1 MHTYDRNYFKIALP
15 AALEGLFMILLAS
28 TDLIM
33 VGALGALSIA
43 AVSIFLQ
50 PRLIL
55 LCFSRSLASSVTL
68 LVSKKAGAGDTKGT
82 ADIMKKSLTLCAI
95 FMGLLHILFYIFLD
109 DIFYL
114 MGANDEYMA
123 EAMAYGPIALAAVYV
138 TSLTLILQAVQLG
151 YGRTSVIMKTNVAGN
166 IINVILNFILIFGI
180 GPVPAMGVAGA
191 AIGTVFAT
199 LFTLI
204 ATAAIL
210 RGDGFFA
217 ESSYVPDKDYFR
229 QILPIFGSIL
239 SEQGSERAGMV
250 IFSRM
255 AAGLGPI
262 PFAIHSVCMNICD
275 IYWDFITGFGKAS
288 MVTAGQ
294 SCGRGSEEDWKA
306 YKKSGMRLSF
316 YMSCAVFVL
325 TLIFRTEI
333 FTIYSGDGIAPEAA
347 SIIMIFVAFVSFPEA
362 YGVIGSSI
370 LRGSGSRCLL
380 LLLRDTSAPD
390 YDRPL
395 PLRLRPRPH
404 RRMDGTR
411 PRPDDPRHLRKLFH
425 EETQS
430 PRLGQDPRRYGLIW
444 HSIYAHFMGVFS
456 FFML

>member
-1 MHTYDRNYFKIALP
+1 MTNSYNKSYLKIALP
-15 AALEGLFMILLAS
+15 AAFEGLFMILLAS

-33 VGALGALSIA
+33 VGTLGAFPIA
-43 AVSIFLQ
+43 AVSIFAQ
-50 PRLIL
+50 PRLVL

-68 LVSKKAGAGDTKGT
+68 LVSRKADEAGKE
-82 ADIMKKSLTLCAI
+82 AASSIMKKSLTVC
-95 FMGLLHILFYIFLD
+95 
-109 DIFYL
+109 
-114 MGANDEYMA
+114 
-123 EAMAYGPIALAAVYV
+123 
-138 TSLTLILQAVQLG
+138 AVQLG
-151 YGRTSVIMKTNVAGN
+151 YGKTAVIMKTNVAGN

-325 TLIFRTEI
+325 TLIFRNEI

-370 LRGSGSRCLL
+370 LRGSGRTAEVAAYSFFSVT
-380 LLLRDTSAPD
+380 LLRPIMTGLFLYGFGLGLTGVWMALVLDQMIRATCAS
-390 YDRPL
+390 YF
-395 PLRLRPRPH
+395 
-404 RRMDGTR
+404 M
-411 PRPDDPRHLRKLFH
+411 RKLKA
-425 EETQS
+425 
-430 PRLGQDPRRYGLIW
+430 RGWDRILADM
-444 HSIYAHFMGVFS
+444 A
-456 FFML
+456 

>member
-1 MHTYDRNYFKIALP
+1 
-15 AALEGLFMILLAS
+15 
-28 TDLIM
+28 
-33 VGALGALSIA
+33 
-43 AVSIFLQ
+43 
-50 PRLIL
+50 
-55 LCFSRSLASSVTL
+55 
-68 LVSKKAGAGDTKGT
+68 
-82 ADIMKKSLTLCAI
+82 
-95 FMGLLHILFYIFLD
+95 
-109 DIFYL
+109 
-114 MGANDEYMA
+114 
-123 EAMAYGPIALAAVYV
+123 
-138 TSLTLILQAVQLG
+138 
-151 YGRTSVIMKTNVAGN
+151 
-166 IINVILNFILIFGI
+166 
-180 GPVPAMGVAGA
+180 MGVAGA

-210 RGDGFFA
+210 RSDGFFA

-239 SEQGSERAGMV
+239 SEQGSEKAGMV

-306 YKKSGMRLSF
+306 YKKSGMRLSL

-325 TLIFRTEI
+325 TLIFRNEI

-370 LRGSGSRCLL
+370 LRGSGRTAEVAAYSFFSVT
-380 LLLRDTSAPD
+380 LLRPIMTGLFLYGFGLGLTGVWMALVLDQMIRATCAI
-390 YDRPL
+390 YF
-395 PLRLRPRPH
+395 
-404 RRMDGTR
+404 M
-411 PRPDDPRHLRKLFH
+411 RKLKA
-425 EETQS
+425 
-430 PRLGQDPRRYGLIW
+430 RGWDRILADM
-444 HSIYAHFMGVFS
+444 A
-456 FFML
+456 

>member
-1 MHTYDRNYFKIALP
+1 MTNSYDKSYLKIALP
-15 AALEGLFMILLAS
+15 AAFEGLFMILLAS

-33 VGALGALSIA
+33 VGTLGAFPIA
-43 AVSIFLQ
+43 AVSIFAQ
-50 PRLIL
+50 PRLVL

-68 LVSKKAGAGDTKGT
+68 LVSRKADEAGKE
-82 ADIMKKSLTLCAI
+82 AASSIMKKSLTVCVLLLG
-95 FMGLLHILFYIFLD
+95 MLHILFFLFLE
-109 DIFYL
+109 DILYL
-114 MGANDEYMA
+114 MGATPDYISL
-123 EAMAYGPIALAAVYV
+123 AMDYSVPALIATYF
-138 TSLTLILQAVQLG
+138 TSLTLILQALQLG
-151 YGRTSVIMKTNVAGN
+151 YGKTAVIMKTNVAGN

-239 SEQGSERAGMV
+239 SEQGSE
-250 IFSRM
+250 
-255 AAGLGPI
+255 
-262 PFAIHSVCMNICD
+262 
-275 IYWDFITGFGKAS
+275 
-288 MVTAGQ
+288 
-294 SCGRGSEEDWKA
+294 EDWKA

-325 TLIFRTEI
+325 TLIFRNEI

-370 LRGSGSRCLL
+370 LRGSGRTAEVAAYSFFSVT
-380 LLLRDTSAPD
+380 LLRPIMTGLFLYGFGLGLTGVWMALVLDQMIRATCAS
-390 YDRPL
+390 YF
-395 PLRLRPRPH
+395 
-404 RRMDGTR
+404 M
-411 PRPDDPRHLRKLFH
+411 RKLKA
-425 EETQS
+425 
-430 PRLGQDPRRYGLIW
+430 RGWDRILADM
-444 HSIYAHFMGVFS
+444 A
-456 FFML
+456 

>member
-1 MHTYDRNYFKIALP
+1 MTNSYDKSYLKIALP
-15 AALEGLFMILLAS
+15 AAFEGLFMILLAS

-33 VGALGALSIA
+33 VGTLGAFPIA
-43 AVSIFLQ
+43 AVSIFAQ
-50 PRLIL
+50 PRLVL

-68 LVSKKAGAGDTKGT
+68 LVSRKADEAGKE
-82 ADIMKKSLTLCAI
+82 AASSIMKKSLTVCALLLG
-95 FMGLLHILFYIFLD
+95 MLHILFFLFLE
-109 DIFYL
+109 DILYL
-114 MGANDEYMA
+114 MGATPDYISL
-123 EAMAYGPIALAAVYV
+123 AMDYSVPALIATYF

-151 YGRTSVIMKTNVAGN
+151 YGKTAVIMKTNVAGN

-204 ATAAIL
+204 AT
-210 RGDGFFA
+210 
-217 ESSYVPDKDYFR
+217 
-229 QILPIFGSIL
+229 
-239 SEQGSERAGMV
+239 
-250 IFSRM
+250 
-255 AAGLGPI
+255 GLGPI

-306 YKKSGMRLSF
+306 YKKSGMRLSL

-325 TLIFRTEI
+325 TLIFRNEI

-370 LRGSGSRCLL
+370 LRGSGRTAEVAAYSFFSVT
-380 LLLRDTSAPD
+380 LLRPIMTGLFLYGFGLGLTGVWMALVLDQMIRATCAI
-390 YDRPL
+390 YF
-395 PLRLRPRPH
+395 
-404 RRMDGTR
+404 M
-411 PRPDDPRHLRKLFH
+411 RKLKA
-425 EETQS
+425 
-430 PRLGQDPRRYGLIW
+430 RGWDRILADM
-444 HSIYAHFMGVFS
+444 A
-456 FFML
+456 

>member
-1 MHTYDRNYFKIALP
+1 MTNSYDKSYLKIALP
-15 AALEGLFMILLAS
+15 AAFEGLFMILLAS

-33 VGALGALSIA
+33 VGTLGAFPIA
-43 AVSIFLQ
+43 AVSIFAQ
-50 PRLIL
+50 PRLVL

-68 LVSKKAGAGDTKGT
+68 LVSRKADEAGKE
-82 ADIMKKSLTLCAI
+82 AASSIMKKSLTVCALLLG
-95 FMGLLHILFYIFLD
+95 MLHILFFLFLE
-109 DIFYL
+109 DILYL
-114 MGANDEYMA
+114 MGATPDYISL
-123 EAMAYGPIALAAVYV
+123 AMDYSVPALIATYF

-151 YGRTSVIMKTNVAGN
+151 YGKTAVIMKTNVAGN

-288 MVTAGQ
+288 MVTAG
-294 SCGRGSEEDWKA
+294 
-306 YKKSGMRLSF
+306 L
-316 YMSCAVFVL
+316 SCAVFVL
-325 TLIFRTEI
+325 TLIFRNEI

-370 LRGSGSRCLL
+370 LRGSGRTAEVAAYSFFSVT
-380 LLLRDTSAPD
+380 LLRPIMTGLFLYGFGLGLTGVWMALVLDQMIRATCAI
-390 YDRPL
+390 YF
-395 PLRLRPRPH
+395 
-404 RRMDGTR
+404 M
-411 PRPDDPRHLRKLFH
+411 RKLKA
-425 EETQS
+425 
-430 PRLGQDPRRYGLIW
+430 RGWDRILADM
-444 HSIYAHFMGVFS
+444 A
-456 FFML
+456 

>member
-1 MHTYDRNYFKIALP
+1 MTNSYDKSYLKIALP
-15 AALEGLFMILLAS
+15 AAFEGLFMILLAS

-33 VGALGALSIA
+33 VGTLGAFPIA
-43 AVSIFLQ
+43 AVSIFAQ
-50 PRLIL
+50 PRLVL

-68 LVSKKAGAGDTKGT
+68 LVSRKADEAGKE
-82 ADIMKKSLTLCAI
+82 AASSIMKKSLTVCALLLG
-95 FMGLLHILFYIFLD
+95 MLHILFFLFLE
-109 DIFYL
+109 DILYL
-114 MGANDEYMA
+114 MGATPDYISL
-123 EAMAYGPIALAAVYV
+123 AMDY
-138 TSLTLILQAVQLG
+138 S
-151 YGRTSVIMKTNVAGN
+151 
-166 IINVILNFILIFGI
+166 
-180 GPVPAMGVAGA
+180 VPA
-191 AIGTVFAT
+191 
-199 LFTLI
+199 LI

-288 MVTAGQ
+288 MVTAGR

-325 TLIFRTEI
+325 TLIFRNEI

-370 LRGSGSRCLL
+370 LRGSGRTAEVAAYSFFSVT
-380 LLLRDTSAPD
+380 LLRPIMTGLFLYGFGLGLTGVWMALVLDQMIRATCAI
-390 YDRPL
+390 YF
-395 PLRLRPRPH
+395 
-404 RRMDGTR
+404 M
-411 PRPDDPRHLRKLFH
+411 RKLKA
-425 EETQS
+425 
-430 PRLGQDPRRYGLIW
+430 RGWDRILADM
-444 HSIYAHFMGVFS
+444 A
-456 FFML
+456 

>member
-1 MHTYDRNYFKIALP
+1 MTNSYDKSYLKIALP
-15 AALEGLFMILLAS
+15 AAFEGLFMILLAS

-33 VGALGALSIA
+33 VGTLGAFPIA
-43 AVSIFLQ
+43 AVSIFAQ
-50 PRLIL
+50 PRLVL

-68 LVSKKAGAGDTKGT
+68 LVSRKADEAGKE
-82 ADIMKKSLTLCAI
+82 AASSIMKKSLTVCALLLG
-95 FMGLLHILFYIFLD
+95 MLHILFFLFLE
-109 DIFYL
+109 DILYL
-114 MGANDEYMA
+114 MGATPDYISL
-123 EAMAYGPIALAAVYV
+123 AMDYSVPALIATYF
-138 TSLTLILQAVQLG
+138 TSLTLILQALQLG
-151 YGRTSVIMKTNVAGN
+151 YGKTAVIMKTNVAGN

-250 IFSRM
+250 
-255 AAGLGPI
+255 
-262 PFAIHSVCMNICD
+262 
-275 IYWDFITGFGKAS
+275 
-288 MVTAGQ
+288 TAGQ

-325 TLIFRTEI
+325 TLIFRNEI

-370 LRGSGSRCLL
+370 LRGSGRTAEVAAYSFFSVT
-380 LLLRDTSAPD
+380 LLRPIMTGLFLYGFGLGLTGVWMALVLDQMIRATCAI
-390 YDRPL
+390 YF
-395 PLRLRPRPH
+395 
-404 RRMDGTR
+404 M
-411 PRPDDPRHLRKLFH
+411 RKLKA
-425 EETQS
+425 
-430 PRLGQDPRRYGLIW
+430 RGWDRILADM
-444 HSIYAHFMGVFS
+444 A
-456 FFML
+456 

>member
-1 MHTYDRNYFKIALP
+1 MTNSYDKSYLKIALP
-15 AALEGLFMILLAS
+15 AAFEGLFMILLAS

-33 VGALGALSIA
+33 VGTLGAFPIA
-43 AVSIFLQ
+43 AVSIFAQ
-50 PRLIL
+50 PRLVL

-68 LVSKKAGAGDTKGT
+68 LVSRKADEAGKE
-82 ADIMKKSLTLCAI
+82 AASSIMKKSLTVCALLLG
-95 FMGLLHILFYIFLD
+95 MLHILFFLFLE
-109 DIFYL
+109 DILYL
-114 MGANDEYMA
+114 MGATPDYISL
-123 EAMAYGPIALAAVYV
+123 AMDYSVPALIATYF

-151 YGRTSVIMKTNVAGN
+151 YGKTAVIMKTNVAGN

-316 YMSCAVFVL
+316 YMS
-325 TLIFRTEI
+325 
-333 FTIYSGDGIAPEAA
+333 GDGIAPEAA

-370 LRGSGSRCLL
+370 LRGSGRTAEVAAYSFFSVT
-380 LLLRDTSAPD
+380 LLRPIMTGLFLYGFGLGLTGVWMALVLDQMIRATCAI
-390 YDRPL
+390 YF
-395 PLRLRPRPH
+395 
-404 RRMDGTR
+404 M
-411 PRPDDPRHLRKLFH
+411 RKLKA
-425 EETQS
+425 
-430 PRLGQDPRRYGLIW
+430 RGWDRILADM
-444 HSIYAHFMGVFS
+444 A
-456 FFML
+456 

>member
-1 MHTYDRNYFKIALP
+1 MTNSYDKSYLKIALP
-15 AALEGLFMILLAS
+15 AAFEGLFMILLAS

-33 VGALGALSIA
+33 VGTLGAFPIA
-43 AVSIFLQ
+43 AVSIFAQ
-50 PRLIL
+50 PRLVL

-68 LVSKKAGAGDTKGT
+68 LVSRKADEAGKE
-82 ADIMKKSLTLCAI
+82 AASSIMKKSLTVCALLLG
-95 FMGLLHILFYIFLD
+95 MLHILFFLFLE
-109 DIFYL
+109 DILYL
-114 MGANDEYMA
+114 MGATPDYISL
-123 EAMAYGPIALAAVYV
+123 AMDYSVPALIATYF

-151 YGRTSVIMKTNVAGN
+151 YGKTAVIMKTNVAGN

-294 SCGRGSEEDWKA
+294 SCGRGSGRTAEVAA
-306 YKKSGMRLSF
+306 YSF
-316 YMSCAVFVL
+316 FSV
-325 TLIFRTEI
+325 T
-333 FTIYSGDGIAPEAA
+333 
-347 SIIMIFVAFVSFPEA
+347 
-362 YGVIGSSI
+362 
-370 LRGSGSRCLL
+370 
-380 LLLRDTSAPD
+380 LLRPIMTGLFLYGFGLGLTGVWMALVLDQMIRATCAI
-390 YDRPL
+390 YF
-395 PLRLRPRPH
+395 
-404 RRMDGTR
+404 M
-411 PRPDDPRHLRKLFH
+411 RKLKA
-425 EETQS
+425 
-430 PRLGQDPRRYGLIW
+430 RGWDRILADM
-444 HSIYAHFMGVFS
+444 A
-456 FFML
+456 

>member
-1 MHTYDRNYFKIALP
+1 MTNSYDKSYLKIALP
-15 AALEGLFMILLAS
+15 AAFEGLFMILLAS

-33 VGALGALSIA
+33 VGTLGAFPIA
-43 AVSIFLQ
+43 AVSIFAQ
-50 PRLIL
+50 PRLVL

-68 LVSKKAGAGDTKGT
+68 LVSRKADEAGKE
-82 ADIMKKSLTLCAI
+82 AASSIMKKSLTVCALLLG
-95 FMGLLHILFYIFLD
+95 MLHILFFLFLE
-109 DIFYL
+109 DILYL
-114 MGANDEYMA
+114 MGATPDYISL
-123 EAMAYGPIALAAVYV
+123 AMDYSVPALIATYF

-151 YGRTSVIMKTNVAGN
+151 YGKTAVIMKTNVAGN

-316 YMSCAVFVL
+316 YMSC
-325 TLIFRTEI
+325 
-333 FTIYSGDGIAPEAA
+333 DGIAPEAA

-370 LRGSGSRCLL
+370 LRGSGRTAEVAAYSFFSVT
-380 LLLRDTSAPD
+380 LLRPIMTGFFLYGFGLGLTGVWMALVLDQMICATCAS
-390 YDRPL
+390 YF
-395 PLRLRPRPH
+395 
-404 RRMDGTR
+404 M
-411 PRPDDPRHLRKLFH
+411 RKLKA
-425 EETQS
+425 
-430 PRLGQDPRRYGLIW
+430 RGWDRILADM
-444 HSIYAHFMGVFS
+444 A
-456 FFML
+456 

>member
-1 MHTYDRNYFKIALP
+1 
-15 AALEGLFMILLAS
+15 
-28 TDLIM
+28 
-33 VGALGALSIA
+33 
-43 AVSIFLQ
+43 
-50 PRLIL
+50 
-55 LCFSRSLASSVTL
+55 
-68 LVSKKAGAGDTKGT
+68 
-82 ADIMKKSLTLCAI
+82 MKKSLTVCALLLG
-95 FMGLLHILFYIFLD
+95 MLHILFFLFLE
-109 DIFYL
+109 DILYL
-114 MGANDEYMA
+114 MGATPDYISL
-123 EAMAYGPIALAAVYV
+123 AMDYSVPALIATYF

-151 YGRTSVIMKTNVAGN
+151 YGKTAVIMKTNVAGN

-325 TLIFRTEI
+325 TLIFRNEI

-362 YGVIGSSI
+362 YGVIGSS
-370 LRGSGSRCLL
+370 SGSRCLL

-411 PRPDDPRHLRKLFH
+411 PRPDDPRHLRNLFH

-444 HSIYAHFMGVFS
+444 HSIYANFMGVFS

>member
-1 MHTYDRNYFKIALP
+1 MTNSYDKSYLKIALP
-15 AALEGLFMILLAS
+15 AAFVGLFMILLAS

-33 VGALGALSIA
+33 VGTLGAFPIA
-43 AVSIFLQ
+43 AVSIFAQ
-50 PRLIL
+50 PRLVL

-68 LVSKKAGAGDTKGT
+68 LVSRKADEAGKE
-82 ADIMKKSLTLCAI
+82 AASSIMKKSLTVCALLLG
-95 FMGLLHILFYIFLD
+95 MLHILFFLFLE
-109 DIFYL
+109 DILYL
-114 MGANDEYMA
+114 MGATPDYISL
-123 EAMAYGPIALAAVYV
+123 AMDYSVPALIATYF

-151 YGRTSVIMKTNVAGN
+151 YGKTAVIMKTNVAGN

-210 RGDGFFA
+210 RSDGFFA

-294 SCGRGSEEDWKA
+294 SCGRGSEKTGKHTRRA
-306 YKKSGMRLSF
+306 A
-316 YMSCAVFVL
+316 CAFPY
-325 TLIFRTEI
+325 TCP
-333 FTIYSGDGIAPEAA
+333 AP
-347 SIIMIFVAFVSFPEA
+347 
-362 YGVIGSSI
+362 SS
-370 LRGSGSRCLL
+370 S
-380 LLLRDTSAPD
+380 
-390 YDRPL
+390 
-395 PLRLRPRPH
+395 
-404 RRMDGTR
+404 
-411 PRPDDPRHLRKLFH
+411 
-425 EETQS
+425 
-430 PRLGQDPRRYGLIW
+430 
-444 HSIYAHFMGVFS
+444 
-456 FFML
+456 

>member
-1 MHTYDRNYFKIALP
+1 MTNSYDKSYLKIALP
-15 AALEGLFMILLAS
+15 AAFEGLFMILLAS

-33 VGALGALSIA
+33 VGTLGAFPIA
-43 AVSIFLQ
+43 AVSIFAQ
-50 PRLIL
+50 PRLVL

-68 LVSKKAGAGDTKGT
+68 LVSRKADEAGKE
-82 ADIMKKSLTLCAI
+82 AASSIMKKSLTVCVLLLG
-95 FMGLLHILFYIFLD
+95 MLHILFFLFLE
-109 DIFYL
+109 DILYL
-114 MGANDEYMA
+114 MGATPDYISL
-123 EAMAYGPIALAAVYV
+123 AMDYSVPALIATYF
-138 TSLTLILQAVQLG
+138 TSLTLILQALQLG
-151 YGRTSVIMKTNVAGN
+151 YGKTAVIMKTNVAGN

-325 TLIFRTEI
+325 TLIFRNEI

-370 LRGSGSRCLL
+370 LRGSGRTAEVAAYSFFSVT
-380 LLLRDTSAPD
+380 LLRPIMTGLFLYGLGLTGVWMALVLDQMIRATCAS
-390 YDRPL
+390 YF
-395 PLRLRPRPH
+395 
-404 RRMDGTR
+404 M
-411 PRPDDPRHLRKLFH
+411 RKLKA
-425 EETQS
+425 
-430 PRLGQDPRRYGLIW
+430 RGWDRILADM
-444 HSIYAHFMGVFS
+444 A
-456 FFML
+456 

>member
-1 MHTYDRNYFKIALP
+1 MTNSYDKSYLKIALP
-15 AALEGLFMILLAS
+15 AAFEGLFMILLAS

-33 VGALGALSIA
+33 VGTLGAFPIA
-43 AVSIFLQ
+43 AVSIFAQ
-50 PRLIL
+50 PRLVL

-68 LVSKKAGAGDTKGT
+68 LVSRKADEAGKE
-82 ADIMKKSLTLCAI
+82 AASSIMKKSLTVCALLLG
-95 FMGLLHILFYIFLD
+95 MLHILFFLFLE
-109 DIFYL
+109 DILYL
-114 MGANDEYMA
+114 MGATPDYISL
-123 EAMAYGPIALAAVYV
+123 AMDYSVPALIATYV
-138 TSLTLILQAVQLG
+138 SSLTLILQAVQLG
-151 YGRTSVIMKTNVAGN
+151 YGKTAVIMKTNVAGN

-210 RGDGFFA
+210 RSDGFFA

-306 YKKSGMRLSF
+306 YKKSGMRLSL

-325 TLIFRTEI
+325 TLIFRNEI

-370 LRGSGSRCLL
+370 LRGSGRTAEVAAYSFFSVT
-380 LLLRDTSAPD
+380 LLRPIMTGLFLYGFGLGLTGVWMALVLDQMIRATCAI
-390 YDRPL
+390 YF
-395 PLRLRPRPH
+395 
-404 RRMDGTR
+404 M
-411 PRPDDPRHLRKLFH
+411 RKLKA
-425 EETQS
+425 
-430 PRLGQDPRRYGLIW
+430 RGWDRILADM
-444 HSIYAHFMGVFS
+444 A
-456 FFML
+456 

>member
-1 MHTYDRNYFKIALP
+1 MTNSYDKSYLKIALP
-15 AALEGLFMILLAS
+15 AAFEGLFMILLAS

-33 VGALGALSIA
+33 VGTLGAFPIA
-43 AVSIFLQ
+43 AVSIFAQ
-50 PRLIL
+50 PRLVL

-68 LVSKKAGAGDTKGT
+68 LVSRKADEAGKE
-82 ADIMKKSLTLCAI
+82 AASSIMKKSLTVCALLLG
-95 FMGLLHILFYIFLD
+95 MLHILFFLFLE
-109 DIFYL
+109 DILYL
-114 MGANDEYMA
+114 MGATPDYISL
-123 EAMAYGPIALAAVYV
+123 AMDYSVPALIATYF

-151 YGRTSVIMKTNVAGN
+151 YGKTAVIMKTNVAGN

-294 SCGRGSEEDWKA
+294 SC
-306 YKKSGMRLSF
+306 
-316 YMSCAVFVL
+316 AVFVL
-325 TLIFRTEI
+325 TLIFRNEI

-370 LRGSGSRCLL
+370 LRGSGRTAEVAAYSFFSVT
-380 LLLRDTSAPD
+380 LLRPIMTGLFLYGFGLGLTGVWMALVLDQMIRATCAI
-390 YDRPL
+390 YF
-395 PLRLRPRPH
+395 
-404 RRMDGTR
+404 M
-411 PRPDDPRHLRKLFH
+411 RKLKA
-425 EETQS
+425 
-430 PRLGQDPRRYGLIW
+430 RGWDRILADM
-444 HSIYAHFMGVFS
+444 A
-456 FFML
+456 

>member
-1 MHTYDRNYFKIALP
+1 MTNSYDKSYLKIALP
-15 AALEGLFMILLAS
+15 AAFEGLFMILLAS

-33 VGALGALSIA
+33 VGTLGAFPIA
-43 AVSIFLQ
+43 AVSIFAQ
-50 PRLIL
+50 PRLVL

-68 LVSKKAGAGDTKGT
+68 LVSRKADEAGKE
-82 ADIMKKSLTLCAI
+82 AASSIMKKSLTVCALLLG
-95 FMGLLHILFYIFLD
+95 MLHILFFLFLE
-109 DIFYL
+109 DILYL
-114 MGANDEYMA
+114 MGATPDYISL
-123 EAMAYGPIALAAVYV
+123 AMDYSVPALIATYF

-151 YGRTSVIMKTNVAGN
+151 YGKTAVIMKTNVAGN

-294 SCGRGSEEDWKA
+294 SC
-306 YKKSGMRLSF
+306 
-316 YMSCAVFVL
+316 AVFVL
-325 TLIFRTEI
+325 TLIFRNEI

-370 LRGSGSRCLL
+370 LRGSGRTAEVAAYSFFSVT
-380 LLLRDTSAPD
+380 LLRPIMTGLFLYGFGLGLTGVWMALVLDQMIRATCAS
-390 YDRPL
+390 YF
-395 PLRLRPRPH
+395 
-404 RRMDGTR
+404 M
-411 PRPDDPRHLRKLFH
+411 RKLKA
-425 EETQS
+425 
-430 PRLGQDPRRYGLIW
+430 RGWDRILADM
-444 HSIYAHFMGVFS
+444 A
-456 FFML
+456 

>member
-1 MHTYDRNYFKIALP
+1 MTNSYDKSYLKIALP
-15 AALEGLFMILLAS
+15 AAFEGLFMILLAS

-33 VGALGALSIA
+33 VGTLGAFPIA
-43 AVSIFLQ
+43 AVSIFAQ
-50 PRLIL
+50 PRLVL

-68 LVSKKAGAGDTKGT
+68 LVSRKADEAGKE
-82 ADIMKKSLTLCAI
+82 AASSIMKKSLTVCALLLG
-95 FMGLLHILFYIFLD
+95 MLHILFFLFLE
-109 DIFYL
+109 DILYL
-114 MGANDEYMA
+114 MGATPDYISL
-123 EAMAYGPIALAAVYV
+123 AMDY
-138 TSLTLILQAVQLG
+138 S
-151 YGRTSVIMKTNVAGN
+151 
-166 IINVILNFILIFGI
+166 
-180 GPVPAMGVAGA
+180 VPA
-191 AIGTVFAT
+191 
-199 LFTLI
+199 LI

-325 TLIFRTEI
+325 TLIFRNEI

-370 LRGSGSRCLL
+370 LRGSGRTAEVAAYSFFSVT
-380 LLLRDTSAPD
+380 LLRPIMTGLFLYGFGLGLTGVWMALVLDQMIRATCAI
-390 YDRPL
+390 YF
-395 PLRLRPRPH
+395 
-404 RRMDGTR
+404 M
-411 PRPDDPRHLRKLFH
+411 RKLKA
-425 EETQS
+425 
-430 PRLGQDPRRYGLIW
+430 RGWDRILADM
-444 HSIYAHFMGVFS
+444 A
-456 FFML
+456 